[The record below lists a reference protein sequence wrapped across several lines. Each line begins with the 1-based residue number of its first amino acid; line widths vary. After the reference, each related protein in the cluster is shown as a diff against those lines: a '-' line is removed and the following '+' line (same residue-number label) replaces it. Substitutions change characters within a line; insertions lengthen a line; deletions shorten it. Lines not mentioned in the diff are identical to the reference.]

1 VYISRLGIVALVRA
15 PKPIGCRLDL
25 DFPRRVFLR
34 VSGRGA
40 CRGCLLVLRLSE
52 GELFGELFSSFAGI
66 VRCFCLL
73 CLGSRICV
81 VSGGR
86 GESFFPLSCVEVGFY
101 CTTVGGGSQVFPA
114 VRCLVTG
121 SDGSVFLFFSSL
133 AGGRWSFNVYV
144 ASRRWFRAADLAA
157 STKFGV
163 SCEAWKRS
171 WSWDELFRQTGVPAV
186 SFRGVC
192 VIPTL
197 SRGSS
202 IKIWRCTVCLS

>member
-1 VYISRLGIVALVRA
+1 
-15 PKPIGCRLDL
+15 
-25 DFPRRVFLR
+25 
-34 VSGRGA
+34 
-40 CRGCLLVLRLSE
+40 
-52 GELFGELFSSFAGI
+52 
-66 VRCFCLL
+66 
-73 CLGSRICV
+73 
-81 VSGGR
+81 
-86 GESFFPLSCVEVGFY
+86 VGFY
-101 CTTVGGGSQVFPA
+101 CTTIGGGSKVFPA
-114 VRCLVTG
+114 VRCLFTG